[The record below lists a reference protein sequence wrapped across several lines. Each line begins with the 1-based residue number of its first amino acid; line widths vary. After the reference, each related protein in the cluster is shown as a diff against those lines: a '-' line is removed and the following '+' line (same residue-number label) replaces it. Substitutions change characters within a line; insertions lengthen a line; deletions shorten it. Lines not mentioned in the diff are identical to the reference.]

1 MEEKT
6 RIFKSDFIN
15 FKVSLLSILEKYIQQ
30 FKEALSDS
38 ELLIYNCQ
46 RYLKTNEIR
55 RFITFY
61 EMFIKI
67 LRIQGSIFQA
77 VVLKGNSLLSYA
89 HLVENKE

>member
-46 RYLKTNEIR
+46 RYLKANEIR